1 MIRIT
6 MALAGFRGYLQ
17 RLEASMNTVSKYMH
31 DVKLLSAMEGDC
43 IETMDQLLHFK
54 QQLQQKGYAARSINS
69 MLSAVNKF
77 VCYCGHPEWKLRF
90 LKVQRMSFADEQREI
105 SRVEYQRL
113 IETADK
119 RGDQRLAL
127 IMQTICATGIRVS
140 ELRAITVAGIKKGV
154 VEIRSKAK
162 IRTILLP
169 KGLCTVLAD
178 YCCRQ
183 GIVSG
188 CIFTSRRGI
197 PLGRCYIWRQMKRLC
212 KWAKV
217 AEGKVFPHNLRHL
230 FARCFYQKHRD
241 IVRLADILGHSS
253 MDTTRIYTI
262 KNSRTE
268 RLRLDVLGL
277 VVERRIT

>member
-1 MIRIT
+1 MIRIS
-6 MALAGFRGYLQ
+6 MALPGFYEYLQ
-17 RLEASMNTVSKYMH
+17 RQEASANTVSKYVR
-31 DVKLLSAMEGDC
+31 DVRLLARIEGDC
-43 IETMDQLLHFK
+43 IENLEQLLHFK
-54 QQLQQKGYAARSINS
+54 QELQRKGYAARSINS

-90 LKVQRMSFADEQREI
+90 LKVQRVSFADERREI
-105 SRVEYQRL
+105 SRTDYQRL
-113 IETADK
+113 IEAAAT

-154 VEIRSKAK
+154 VEICSKAK

-178 YCCRQ
+178 YCRRQ
-183 GIVSG
+183 GIATG
-188 CIFTSRRGI
+188 CIFISRRGV
-197 PLGRCYIWRQMKRLC
+197 PLNRCFIWRQMKRLC

-268 RLRLDVLGL
+268 RLRLDALGL
-277 VVERRIT
+277 VVAQRVT